1 LALLATLALKKV
13 GEPPKVLP
21 SAVFITELPVSWE
34 ASMDMR
40 LPLTESARAPSRI
53 LDQLFESVARA
64 CTIEGGRGYDSY
76 GFRIIELEALG
87 FPF

>member
-1 LALLATLALKKV
+1 
-13 GEPPKVLP
+13 
-21 SAVFITELPVSWE
+21 
-34 ASMDMR
+34 MDMR